1 MVCTPCFAVYLYQI
15 VAHTPQKAIFKH
27 AIIFW
32 QKFIIIIYKFK
43 KWNADAFHFI
53 YNNLLPFYKVLLP
66 DEKVEEFSVVI

>member
-53 YNNLLPFYKVLLP
+53 YNNL
-66 DEKVEEFSVVI
+66 